1 MNSGDFE
8 SLNEFYS
15 VATEVSL
22 LLAKRKLGE
31 VSETINKVLG
41 ILGRYAKVER
51 VYVFTFD
58 YEKGLSY
65 YDFEWCAA
73 GTDPQIDLVPSVSI
87 EDLRE
92 WMEHFERG
100 DRVYLPSIPDME
112 DSPLKE
118 ILDSQSIKSLI
129 VYPMFHG
136 DDLLGFVGFDAV
148 KEFRSWGERDFAL
161 LKIACETIGTTLS
174 SEKYHKELVQAK
186 EAAEKANACKSE
198 FLANMS
204 HELRS
209 PLNSVIGFSELIDF
223 ELGKVNE
230 EKIREYA
237 SFIRTGGK
245 HLLGLVNDILDL
257 ARIEAG
263 KMQLDKQILDLR
275 ELLELAAGTFK
286 LAIEERKL
294 RLVTNFGDKPLY
306 LEADGK
312 RLRQVVHNLMSNA
325 IKFTGSGK
333 RIGLEVHTEGKAVCI
348 SIWDEGRGIPD
359 DWKSRIF
366 EPFEQVNPFDAELE
380 SGSGLGLA
388 IVNRIVALHQGEIE
402 LQSEVGKG
410 TKFTITIPTGQIASE
425 LPDEKVIKSRSA
437 LASNGERKRVLYVDD
452 IEPNRRLLSYGLSL
466 CNFIVD
472 TVETGEKALDRI
484 SAEKY
489 DIVLL
494 DLKLPGISGFEVFR
508 EIRERGHVQ
517 PVIAVTASFT
527 DGIREEAKSL
537 GFDDLQAKPVDFKK
551 LLDSMGNC
559 LSSSR

>member
-1 MNSGDFE
+1 MDRGDFE

-22 LLAKRKLGE
+22 LLAKNKLGQLG
-31 VSETINKVLG
+31 ETINEVLG
-41 ILGRYAKVER
+41 ILGRYAQVER
-51 VYVFTFD
+51 VYVFTFN
-58 YEKGLSY
+58 YEEGLSY
-65 YDFEWCAA
+65 YDFEWCAE
-73 GTDPQIDLVPSVSI
+73 GTEPQIDLVPSVSI

-92 WMEHFERG
+92 WVDHFERG

-118 ILDSQSIKSLI
+118 ILDSQAIKSLI

-136 DDLLGFVGFDAV
+136 EDLLGFVGFDAV

-174 SEKYHKELVQAK
+174 REKYHNELVQAK

-223 ELGKVNE
+223 ELGKVDE

-237 SFIRTGGK
+237 GFIRTGGK

-275 ELLELAAGTFK
+275 ELVELAAGTFK
-286 LAIEERKL
+286 LAIEEKKL
-294 RLVTNFGDKPLY
+294 TLVADYGDKPLY
-306 LEADGK
+306 VEADGK
-312 RLRQVVHNLMSNA
+312 RLRQVIHNLMSNA

-333 RIGLEVHTEGKAVCI
+333 RIGMEVNAKGKAVCMT
-348 SIWDEGRGIPD
+348 IWDEGRGIPD
-359 DWKSRIF
+359 EWKGRIF
-366 EPFEQVNPFDAELE
+366 EPFEQVSPFDAELE

-388 IVNRIVALHQGEIE
+388 IVNRIVSLHEGEIE
-402 LQSEVGKG
+402 LRSEVGKG
-410 TKFTITIPTGQIASE
+410 TKFTITMPMGQIASE
-425 LPDEKVIKSRSA
+425 LPDEDVVNSRSV
-437 LASNGERKRVLYVDD
+437 LASDGERKRVLYVDD
-452 IEPNRRLLSYGLSL
+452 IEPNRRLLSCGLSI
-466 CNFIVD
+466 CNYIVD
-472 TVETGEKALDRI
+472 TVETGEKALERI
-484 SAEKY
+484 GAEKY

-494 DLKLPGISGFEVFR
+494 DLKLPGISGFEVFQAL
-508 EIRERGHVQ
+508 RERGYTQ
-517 PVIAVTASFT
+517 PVIAVTASLT
-527 DGIREEAKSL
+527 DEIRKEAKSL
-537 GFDDLQAKPVDFKK
+537 GFDDLQGKPVDFKK

-559 LSSSR
+559 LSSAC